1 MDSDSEAARPTCIEL
16 RKSIIDKLPIL
27 AGPSDFQF
35 LVSHCST
42 RAGLSKTVTMPVSGQ
57 KAGGRALLT
66 SYYRHI
72 DLANAS
78 LHELEKLSHFCRH
91 YEYSLESNKKFKN
104 QDP

>member
-1 MDSDSEAARPTCIEL
+1 
-16 RKSIIDKLPIL
+16 
-27 AGPSDFQF
+27 
-35 LVSHCST
+35 
-42 RAGLSKTVTMPVSGQ
+42 MPVSGQ

-91 YEYSLESNKKFKN
+91 YEVGLPCGGASRGDPDKILEVEGGKIA
-104 QDP
+104 QVQVRWTLDR